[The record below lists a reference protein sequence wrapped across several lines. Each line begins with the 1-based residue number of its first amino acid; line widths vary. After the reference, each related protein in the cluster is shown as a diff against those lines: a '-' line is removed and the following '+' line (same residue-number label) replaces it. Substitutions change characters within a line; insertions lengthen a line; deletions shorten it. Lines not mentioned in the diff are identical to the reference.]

1 MVFVKDVLA
10 TNNVSLSKDATIH
23 DAVNLLGQSSEE
35 AVVIVDSQS
44 QKPICIFTERDL
56 VKVLTNKINLNKK
69 IVDITS
75 RSLITVNQNRSIE
88 YALSVLTDNNI
99 RRVVAVDN
107 DDKFIG
113 IASQKHIV
121 KYIEEESFKTNLL
134 VSNIISQKLNL
145 ITVNKN
151 STIEEAVSLMAL
163 HQISS
168 VVVLDDNDSALGLF
182 TEKDVV
188 LLANRNMP
196 LNTKLETVNIVHL
209 EKVKYN
215 DNLKDVV
222 DVMSQKDLSIALVV
236 DELDKPISIISTRDI
251 AHNIKGNY
259 NRFLENRLKG
269 VKNTLNYIGE
279 LVIEVCNDN
288 NTQIVQWINEASI
301 NRFGSHIIDKTIGF
315 VIGDDVWNSIY
326 SEVKASQKC
335 SKKKIQVGEYHYEMI
350 CSYHFID
357 SKETI
362 LLILRDITDYEN
374 RVTCEVQKRQ
384 EKEKEL
390 ELLQNVIN
398 QQQSIIIVS
407 HGDRIELVN
416 QSFLDFYDVKSPEE
430 FHERYRCVCDT
441 FIAHPS
447 FFHLSDKS
455 EISWISKILE
465 LPEKDRVVSVLN
477 VKTIEPK
484 AFSVQINHLLPNS
497 SRYVITLTDITDIK
511 LESQKHYYHATH
523 DTLTK
528 IYNRSYFLDKLDDEI
543 TYSARYQV
551 PFSVIIF
558 DIDHFKRFNDT
569 FGHLKGDEVLVSVCD
584 VVKLNIR
591 KTDVFARWG
600 GEEFVILLPNTP
612 IDKAEIL
619 AQNLRKHIET
629 ISMDEVDTIT
639 ASFGISEYQSGDI
652 EKTIFHRAD
661 EALYK
666 AKENGRNQVVTVR

>member
-10 TNNVSLSKDATIH
+10 TNNVSLSTDATIH
-23 DAVNLLGQSSEE
+23 DAVNLLGKSSEE
-35 AVVIVDSQS
+35 AVVIVDTQS

-56 VKVLTNKINLNKK
+56 VKVLTNKIDLNKK

-107 DDKFIG
+107 DDKFVG

-151 STIEEAVSLMAL
+151 STIQEAVSLMAL

-168 VVVLDDNDSALGLF
+168 VVVIDDNSLALGLF

-188 LLANRNMP
+188 LLANRNIS
-196 LNTKLETVNIVHL
+196 LDTKIEKVDIVHL

-222 DVMSQKDLSIALVV
+222 DIMSQKDLSIALVV
-236 DELDKPISIISTRDI
+236 DEHDKPISIISTRDI

-301 NRFGSHIIDKTIGF
+301 NRFGNHIIDKTIGF
-315 VIGDDVWNSIY
+315 VIGDDVWNNIY
-326 SEVKASQKC
+326 GEVKASQKC

-407 HGDRIELVN
+407 NNDRIELVN

-430 FHERYRCVCDT
+430 FHEKYRCVCDT
-441 FIAHPS
+441 FVSHPA
-447 FFHLSDKS
+447 FFHLDDKN
-455 EISWISKILE
+455 ERWIAKILE
-465 LPEKDRVVSVLN
+465 LPEKDRVVSILN
-477 VKTIEPK
+477 VRTIEPK

-497 SRYVITLTDITDIK
+497 TRYVITLTDITDIK
-511 LESQKHYYHATH
+511 LESQRHYYHATH
-523 DTLTK
+523 DMLTK
-528 IYNRSYFLDKLDDEI
+528 IYNRSFFLDKLDDEI

-551 PFSVIIF
+551 PFSIIIF
-558 DIDHFKRFNDT
+558 DIDYFKRFNDT
-569 FGHLKGDEVLVSVCD
+569 FGHLKGDEVLVAVCD
-584 VVKLNIR
+584 IVKLNIR
-591 KTDVFARWG
+591 KTDIFARWG

-619 AQNLRKHIET
+619 AQNLRKHIEN
-629 ISMDEVDTIT
+629 ISMDEVDKIT
-639 ASFGISEYQSGDI
+639 ASFGISEYQAEDV

-666 AKENGRNQVVTVR
+666 AKENGRNQVVTVK

>member
-10 TNNVSLSKDATIH
+10 TNNVSLSKDATIQ
-23 DAVNLLGQSSEE
+23 DAVNLLGKSSEE
-35 AVVIVDSQS
+35 AVVIVDTQN

-56 VKVLTNKINLNKK
+56 VKVLTNKIDLHKK

-134 VSNIISQKLNL
+134 VSNIISQKFNL

-151 STIEEAVSLMAL
+151 STIEKAVSLMAL

-168 VVVLDDNDSALGLF
+168 VVVIDDSSLALGLF

-188 LLANRNMP
+188 LLANRNIP
-196 LNTKLETVNIVHL
+196 LDTKLESVNIVHL

-222 DVMSQKDLSIALVV
+222 DIMSQRDLSIVLVV

-315 VIGDDVWNSIY
+315 VIGEDVWNSIY
-326 SEVKASQKC
+326 GEVKASQKC
-335 SKKKIQVGEYHYEMI
+335 SRKKIQVGEYHYEMI

-374 RVTCEVQKRQ
+374 RVTCEVEKRK

-407 HGDRIELVN
+407 NNDRIELVN
-416 QSFLDFYDVKSPEE
+416 QSFLDFYNVKSPEE
-430 FHERYRCVCDT
+430 FHQKYRCVCDT

-447 FFHLSDKS
+447 FFHLDNGNG
-455 EISWISKILE
+455 SWISKILE
-465 LPEKDRVVSVLN
+465 LPEKDRVVSILN
-477 VKTIEPK
+477 VKTIDPK

-523 DTLTK
+523 DMLTK
-528 IYNRSYFLDKLDDEI
+528 IYNRSFFLDKLDDEL
-543 TYSARYQV
+543 TYSSRYQV
-551 PFSVIIF
+551 PFSIVIF

-569 FGHLKGDEVLVSVCD
+569 FGHLKGDEVLVAVCD
-584 VVKLNIR
+584 IVKLNIR
-591 KTDVFARWG
+591 KTDIFARWG

-612 IDKAEIL
+612 IDKAEVL
-619 AQNLRKHIET
+619 AQNLRKLIET
-629 ISMDEVDTIT
+629 LSLVDVESVT
-639 ASFGISEYQSGDI
+639 ASFGISEYKAGDV

-666 AKENGRNQVVTVR
+666 AKENGRNQVVTVK